1 VRIRAGV
8 AALVAALAA
17 TGALLAHAAG
27 ITLVPDRL
35 GAYSYTHPCP
45 AAATVT
51 AHAARASQVT
61 VTTDPECTG
70 RTAVVTVVGADG
82 TALATG
88 SAVLTGPTST
98 VPVTEFA
105 TSGARVVHVQVD
117 GWTITSAWRTAPSGP
132 VYPTNPDTPTTP
144 GTFMASLT
152 WTLVTN
158 NPVQACFDVDVTTSS
173 TTPVEWSLDVDLTQA
188 PFNGVSPA
196 RFVLTGNDGW
206 RYRTVDAGAGL
217 MQITGR
223 AETGTATVV
232 AGQAHKVG
240 VCHWGLPDP
249 VQTPGAYTV
258 THTRGQWTATRACV
272 DTTVT
277 GNGTSPFYFAW
288 TTQVDMS
295 DAVAHLTG
303 AGNPV
308 SAYTYGPEE
317 WKLTRTGGG
326 PVFTVTSRSPA
337 SLHETESF
345 TFTTC
350 AVSYR

>member
-1 VRIRAGV
+1 MRIRATVAGTA
-8 AALVAALAA
+8 AALLAA
-17 TGALLAHAAG
+17 GALLAHAAG
-27 ITLVPDRL
+27 LTLLPDRL
-35 GAYSYTHPCP
+35 GAYSFTHPCP

-51 AHAARASQVT
+51 APTARTSQVT

-70 RTAVVTVVGADG
+70 RTATITVVGDG
-82 TALATG
+82 GTELATG

-98 VPVTEFA
+98 VPVTEFTTA
-105 TSGARVVHVQVD
+105 HARTVHVQVD
-117 GWTITSAWRTAPSGP
+117 GWSITSAWRTTGSGP

-144 GTFMASLT
+144 GTYLASLT

-173 TTPVEWSLDVDLTQA
+173 TTPVQWSLDVDLTQA
-188 PFNGVSPA
+188 PFNGVTPA
-196 RFVLTGNDGW
+196 RFVLTGDDGW
-206 RYRTVDAGAGL
+206 RYRTVDAGPGL
-217 MQITGR
+217 MRITGR
-223 AETGTATVV
+223 AEAGTATVA
-232 AGQAHKVG
+232 AGKAHKVG

-249 VQTPGAYTV
+249 VLTPGAYTV
-258 THTRGQWTATRACV
+258 THTRGQWTPTRACV

-288 TTQVDMS
+288 TTQVDMA
-295 DAVAHLTG
+295 DAVAHLAAG
-303 AGNPV
+303 GNPL
-308 SAYTYGPEE
+308 SAYTYGPDE
-317 WKLTRTGGG
+317 WKLTRDGTG

-337 SLHETESF
+337 SLHEEETF